1 MKTGVVPIGSNA
13 GGIKEV
19 IKHGET
25 GFVVDVGD
33 SDAASEYAI
42 QLLQDKAL
50 YNKLQKICLKILL
63 NVLVQNSLQTNM
75 SIIIKRCS
83 MIKVKMKASNKM
95 DKSLFEQAKPILEHI
110 QKMALKHIM

>member
-33 SDAASEYAI
+33 SDSASDYAI
-42 QLLQDKAL
+42 RLLEDRC
-50 YNKLQKICLKILL
+50 YT
-63 NVLVQNSLQTNM
+63 TNFR
-75 SIIIKRCS
+75 KTC
-83 MIKVKMKASNKM
+83 
-95 DKSLFEQAKPILEHI
+95 
-110 QKMALKHIM
+110 

>member
-33 SDAASEYAI
+33 CDSAI
-42 QLLQDKAL
+42 
-50 YNKLQKICLKILL
+50 
-63 NVLVQNSLQTNM
+63 
-75 SIIIKRCS
+75 R
-83 MIKVKMKASNKM
+83 
-95 DKSLFEQAKPILEHI
+95 
-110 QKMALKHIM
+110 